1 MIQVGDRMRKKV
13 GFVDLENHMT
23 ALVPVS
29 CDCEVVYIH
38 PEHRYY
44 TLLVRL
50 PNGKSFRTT
59 EYFYPRA
66 GGAI

>member
-1 MIQVGDRMRKKV
+1 MIQVGDKMRKKV
-13 GFVDLENHMT
+13 GFVDLDGHMA

-38 PEHRYY
+38 PQRRFY
-44 TLLVRL
+44 TLRVLL
-50 PNGKSFRTT
+50 PSGKSFRTT

-66 GGAI
+66 GGQI